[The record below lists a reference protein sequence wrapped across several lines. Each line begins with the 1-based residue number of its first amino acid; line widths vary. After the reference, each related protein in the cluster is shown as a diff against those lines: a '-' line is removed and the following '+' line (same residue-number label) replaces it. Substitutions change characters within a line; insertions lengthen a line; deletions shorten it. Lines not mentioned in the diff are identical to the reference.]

1 MISGWNHMIK
11 MRIEYTRKKWGGSVR
26 IFDLKKKKGLISATE
41 EVWDMWEMWS
51 LIRKL
56 AVLLT

>member
-26 IFDLKKKKGLISATE
+26 IFDLKKKK
-41 EVWDMWEMWS
+41 
-51 LIRKL
+51 
-56 AVLLT
+56 

>member
-1 MISGWNHMIK
+1 MIK

-26 IFDLKKKKGLISATE
+26 IFDLKKKKSSISVTAKS
-41 EVWDMWEMWS
+41 WALWEMWS